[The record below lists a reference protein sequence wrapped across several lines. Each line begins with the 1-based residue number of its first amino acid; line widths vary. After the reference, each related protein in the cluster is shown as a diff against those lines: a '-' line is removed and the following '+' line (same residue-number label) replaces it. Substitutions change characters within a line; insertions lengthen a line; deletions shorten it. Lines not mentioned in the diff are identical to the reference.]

1 MDMIIA
7 KPKKIYKVNLVS
19 TDTTSWSGSL
29 YNATYLVNMRSI
41 VRDVEDY
48 GKAYKM
54 TFAMKG
60 LEDANILTT
69 EIYAIHIDMAKA
81 VAITQYTTSNRLYT
95 GILNQS
101 AWWGRGIGYFDT
113 KPDDNDPTYY
123 TNIQDIDRIGIRVQ
137 SVNANTI
144 YSPATSGTTPK
155 NYFIE
160 IAFEEA

>member
-1 MDMIIA
+1 MDIV
-7 KPKKIYKVNLVS
+7 KTSPKKIFKVNLVS
-19 TDTTSWSGSL
+19 TDTTSWTGSL
-29 YNATYLVNMRSI
+29 YNASYLVNMRSI

-48 GKAYKM
+48 KKAYKM

-81 VAITQYTTSNRLYT
+81 VPITQYTQTNRLYT
-95 GILNQS
+95 GILSQD
-101 AWWGRGIGYFDT
+101 AWLGRGIGYFST
-113 KPDDNDPTYY
+113 KPDDNDATYY
-123 TNIQDIDRIGIRVQ
+123 TNIQDIDRIGIRVFN
-137 SVNANTI
+137 VNANTQ
-144 YSPATSGTTPK
+144 YAPATTGTTPK

>member
-1 MDMIIA
+1 MDIV
-7 KPKKIYKVNLVS
+7 KTSPKKIFKVNLVS
-19 TDTTSWSGSL
+19 TDTTSWTGSL
-29 YNATYLVNMRSI
+29 YNASYLVNMRSI
-41 VRDVEDY
+41 VRDPEDY
-48 GKAYKM
+48 KKAYKM

-81 VAITQYTTSNRLYT
+81 VPITQYTQTNRLYT
-95 GILNQS
+95 GILSQD
-101 AWWGRGIGYFDT
+101 AWLGRGIGYFST

-123 TNIQDIDRIGIRVQ
+123 TNIQNIDSIGIRVFN
-137 SVNANTI
+137 VNANTQ
-144 YSPATSGTTPK
+144 YTPATSGTTPK